1 MPGVCRMTVAIGS
14 HCRELEAQRRDID
27 SLHQRID
34 ALDRRLETL
43 TDQLLKMRAVCDT
56 RDWNDK

>member
-1 MPGVCRMTVAIGS
+1 MTVAIGS